1 MINKNQQV
9 TNCADCNCNA
19 QIFRNLGALELELI
33 NNSRFQVDY
42 KAGEI
47 IFKQGTPSPYFVCIT
62 SGLAK
67 IYIEGYGKNLILGLV
82 KPIDY
87 IFGPGVYVDNR
98 HYYSASAVEDCTAC
112 LVDASVFK
120 KLIRENP
127 DFADE
132 FLRRISLQSIYNFEQ
147 LVSLTQKQMPGRIAD
162 AIFYLYEKIYGK
174 NPFELTISRQDLADL
189 SGMSKESAIR
199 ILKEFKEEEILTL
212 VGNTMEILNIKQLRQ
227 ISETG

>member
-1 MINKNQQV
+1 MINKNNHNG
-9 TNCADCNCNA
+9 NCIHCNCQA
-19 QIFRNLGALELELI
+19 QIFKNLGPLELELI
-33 NNSRFQVDY
+33 NSSRFQVDY
-42 KAGEI
+42 KSGEV

-82 KPIDY
+82 KPVDY
-87 IFGPGVYVDNR
+87 IFGPGIYVDNR
-98 HYYSASAVEDCTAC
+98 HYYSASAVEDSTAC
-112 LVDASVFK
+112 LVDALVFK

-127 DFADE
+127 DFAEE
-132 FLRRISLQSIYNFEQ
+132 FLKRISLQTIINFNQ
-147 LVSLTQKQMPGRIAD
+147 LLGLTQKQMPGRIAD
-162 AIFYLYEKIYGK
+162 ALFYLFEKIYCK

-199 ILKEFKEEEILTL
+199 ILKDFKEEGILT
-212 VGNTMEILNIKQLRQ
+212 VQGNNVEILNLKLLRQ